1 MSSDDNRELAEKI
14 RKNRQL
20 PYTITIEKQEG
31 DKIITHNIWGNTVI
45 YKELEDGNYEV
56 LNYSD

>member
-20 PYTITIEKQEG
+20 PYTITIEKREG

>member
-45 YKELEDGNYEV
+45 YKELEDGSFEV